1 MPRTKGATDKT
12 KRKSKLG
19 RNLAIGASGA
29 ALVTSGGIYG
39 KNLSNRAKVAKGVEK
54 ADLDTAIKKAASASK
69 SGNTK
74 VANELLANSTN
85 KASAYAQR
93 TNLNRALTIAKGD
106 VKTIGKKVLGKII
119 KRGK

>member
-19 RNLAIGASGA
+19 RNLAIGASGT
-29 ALVTSGGIYG
+29 ALVTGGVYS

-54 ADLDTAIKKAASASK
+54 ADLDTAIKKAVSASK